1 MVLQDNWRS
10 SAFPMTRECGFFRNR
25 LLACPLSFAWVRYK
39 LFGVSI
45 NYHQYRWILAVVCAL
60 CNTQQRLFGDG
71 YCNLLLNR
79 LELKSCSCFGCR
91 SNDGSHYKHPAHSAW
106 LPLSIMSRI
115 KHKYLV
121 KFYFVLFFVIF
132 FLSYM
137 PPYTYLCIHDIIL
150 SQMPFIQI
158 VSRIYSYKKV
168 LKESHIGIL
177 KSFDQWST
185 QIHMIICHLTTYYY
199 SLEEISILSLI
210 ESWMLHDIQLYNLL
224 KMKEKYS

>member
-1 MVLQDNWRS
+1 M
-10 SAFPMTRECGFFRNR
+10 
-25 LLACPLSFAWVRYK
+25 
-39 LFGVSI
+39 
-45 NYHQYRWILAVVCAL
+45 CAL
-60 CNTQQRLFGDG
+60 CNTQRLFGDG

-121 KFYFVLFFVIF
+121 KFYFVLFSWF
-132 FLSYM
+132 FYLSYM
-137 PPYTYLCIHDIIL
+137 APYTYLCIHDIIL

-224 KMKEKYS
+224 KRKEKYS

>member
-1 MVLQDNWRS
+1 M
-10 SAFPMTRECGFFRNR
+10 A
-25 LLACPLSFAWVRYK
+25 
-39 LFGVSI
+39 
-45 NYHQYRWILAVVCAL
+45 
-60 CNTQQRLFGDG
+60 
-71 YCNLLLNR
+71 
-79 LELKSCSCFGCR
+79 
-91 SNDGSHYKHPAHSAW
+91 
-106 LPLSIMSRI
+106 
-115 KHKYLV
+115 
-121 KFYFVLFFVIF
+121 
-132 FLSYM
+132 
-137 PPYTYLCIHDIIL
+137 PYTYLCIHDIIL

>member
-1 MVLQDNWRS
+1 
-10 SAFPMTRECGFFRNR
+10 
-25 LLACPLSFAWVRYK
+25 
-39 LFGVSI
+39 
-45 NYHQYRWILAVVCAL
+45 
-60 CNTQQRLFGDG
+60 
-71 YCNLLLNR
+71 
-79 LELKSCSCFGCR
+79 
-91 SNDGSHYKHPAHSAW
+91 
-106 LPLSIMSRI
+106 
-115 KHKYLV
+115 
-121 KFYFVLFFVIF
+121 
-132 FLSYM
+132 M

-168 LKESHIGIL
+168 LKESHIG
-177 KSFDQWST
+177 FDQWST